1 MLRFENII
9 RQIMIRQIISKAIV
23 LKVTFLLF
31 NLLDESLPYFSDSQ
45 GLSGIQ
51 LVRSKDTIY
60 FILLYGNE
68 VYQTLRC
75 KNLSLFRIDTKKDP
89 ELQIQIISLSIDFG
103 FHFSK
108 YLMLF

>member
-51 LVRSKDTIY
+51 LVRSKDTIDL
-60 FILLYGNE
+60 ILLYGNK
-68 VYQTLRC
+68 VRC
-75 KNLSLFRIDTKKDP
+75 KNLSLFCIDTKKIP
-89 ELQIQIISLSIDFG
+89 ELQIQIISKFHCASILG
-103 FHFSK
+103 FISRNT
-108 YLMLF
+108 

>member
-51 LVRSKDTIY
+51 LVRSKDTID
-60 FILLYGNE
+60 FILLHGNE
-68 VYQTLRC
+68 VYQILRC
-75 KNLSLFRIDTKKDP
+75 KNLSLFLHRCQKGTRTTNSNDIKIP
-89 ELQIQIISLSIDFG
+89 LSIGFG
-103 FHFSK
+103 FHF
-108 YLMLF
+108 

>member
-51 LVRSKDTIY
+51 LVRSKDTID

-75 KNLSLFRIDTKKDP
+75 KKLSLFCIDAKKEP
-89 ELQIQIISLSIDFG
+89 ELQIQIISK
-103 FHFSK
+103 FH
-108 YLMLF
+108 

>member
-51 LVRSKDTIY
+51 LVRSKDTIDL
-60 FILLYGNE
+60 ILLYGNE
-68 VYQTLRC
+68 VRC
-75 KNLSLFRIDTKKDP
+75 KNLSLFLHRCQKGTRTTNSNDIKIP
-89 ELQIQIISLSIDFG
+89 LSIGFG
-103 FHFSK
+103 FHF
-108 YLMLF
+108 